1 MLVDKIDTTR
11 HGNDTLLEALNPEQR
26 DTLVKT
32 TPCKFHQMAKG
43 IAGQLP
49 TSLVLKFLM
58 SKGDTEF
65 AQGFDVFE
73 ERALAYSAAVSE
85 LS

>member
-1 MLVDKIDTTR
+1 
-11 HGNDTLLEALNPEQR
+11 
-26 DTLVKT
+26 
-32 TPCKFHQMAKG
+32 MAKG

-73 ERALAYSAAVSE
+73 ERALAYSVAVSE